1 MPARK
6 IGDYC
11 LTVCDCGKNDTG
23 TSIAITFER
32 ELSKESSRTY
42 HLELNEEQIIAL
54 HSLFAFDPTLILEI
68 AEMDPEN
75 IFFGDDYVEL
85 RWKFE
90 IGKRS
95 HLVTIRLPEQQ
106 SLGESPEGVDPE
118 IFALRKELKECQTQ
132 LAKCQADLSE
142 CQTPHIVKRIAI
154 NDGFWLQYHSNE
166 ISHIGAINSV
176 CKLLGTPYGKY
187 TDLEKFFMSE
197 ARLDMVNRV
206 DTNVAVAT
214 FLANSNKQ
222 SSRREIEFNVDMKG
236 FSIASITLEPTDGF
250 LEWHVASHKWQ
261 FDTSKFEAVF
271 RGLSSVKEY
280 VYLFRYMEQNP
291 PEVYETVFDLGEI
304 FRKKELELQGFFPK
318 ETRPKFGRFYIDKIP
333 EMKIYKVRV

>member
-1 MPARK
+1 MATQGGTRKFQGCTLTIASPAVITLQHEK
-6 IGDYC
+6 TYMIS
-11 LTVCDCGKNDTG
+11 LTEEEVVGLH
-23 TSIAITFER
+23 AIF
-32 ELSKESSRTY
+32 
-42 HLELNEEQIIAL
+42 
-54 HSLFAFDPTLILEI
+54 FDPTLILEI

-95 HLVTIRLPEQQ
+95 HLVTIRLPEQ
-106 SLGESPEGVDPE
+106 SPGDCPGDLSPEGENQD
-118 IFALRKELKECQTQ
+118 IFELKRELKACQAQ

-142 CQTPHIVKRIAI
+142 CQAPHVVKRISI
-154 NDGFWLQYHSNE
+154 NDAFWLQYHSNE

-187 TDLEKFFMSE
+187 TGLEKFFMSE

-222 SSRREIEFNVDMKG
+222 SSRREIEFNVEMKG

-250 LEWHVASHKWQ
+250 LEWHVATHKWQ
-261 FDTSKFEAVF
+261 FDTSKFKAVF
-271 RGLSSVKEY
+271 YGLSSVKKY